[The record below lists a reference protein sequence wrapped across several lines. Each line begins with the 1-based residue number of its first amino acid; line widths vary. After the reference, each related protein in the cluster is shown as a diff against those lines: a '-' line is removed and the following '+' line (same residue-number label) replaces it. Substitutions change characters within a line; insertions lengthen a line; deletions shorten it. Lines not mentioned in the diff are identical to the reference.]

1 MAVLT
6 AVRRS
11 SGRSSMTGAT
21 LEGEAARAACSS
33 RMRVG
38 KAVEAVAEDLGLG
51 PRLCGGGRR
60 QALPRVEGGGDG
72 LEIRGVRLAI
82 PLTNELEST
91 VVGEPAREAACQSVT
106 LL

>member
-1 MAVLT
+1 MGAV
-6 AVRRS
+6 AP
-11 SGRSSMTGAT
+11 GPP
-21 LEGEAARAACSS
+21 EAKIALPGIGHTIEQA
-33 RMRVG
+33 VG
-38 KAVEAVAEDLGLG
+38 KDRKADILVVEAVAQDLGLG

-91 VVGEPAREAACQSVT
+91 VVGEPAREAARQSVT